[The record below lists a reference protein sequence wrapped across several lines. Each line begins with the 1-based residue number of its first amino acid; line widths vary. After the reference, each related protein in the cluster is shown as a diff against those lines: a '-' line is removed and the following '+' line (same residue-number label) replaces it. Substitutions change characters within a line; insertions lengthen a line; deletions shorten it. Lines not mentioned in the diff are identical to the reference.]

1 MPVGC
6 AGRPWGQPVENAG
19 VPLHSVPHV
28 WLARVLPLLRP
39 VFCFKP
45 FLRSRERV
53 HPRGSLG
60 FWWGLGSE
68 ADPSV
73 IDNCSDSLMSSGSP
87 AGTFTIF
94 TSHIVHGLSRQQP
107 DLGGHGA
114 GTEGGRQETWG
125 PPAPS
130 FSVKHRPVLSMRWHQ
145 DGPVPCRR
153 SAVPAQPGPTCVY
166 VVCVYMY
173 VLMHMCACTGVCA
186 YTFQPPPSSLVL
198 ALAIILD
205 EYYRNWEARVSIGN

>member
-1 MPVGC
+1 
-6 AGRPWGQPVENAG
+6 
-19 VPLHSVPHV
+19 
-28 WLARVLPLLRP
+28 
-39 VFCFKP
+39 
-45 FLRSRERV
+45 
-53 HPRGSLG
+53 
-60 FWWGLGSE
+60 
-68 ADPSV
+68 
-73 IDNCSDSLMSSGSP
+73 MSSGSP
-87 AGTFTIF
+87 AGIFTIF
-94 TSHIVHGLSRQQP
+94 TSHMVHGLSRQQP

-166 VVCVYMY
+166 VVRVYMS
-173 VLMHMCACTGVCA
+173 VLMHMCDCTGVCA

-205 EYYRNWEARVSIGN
+205 EYYRNWEARVSTGN